1 MDLPLFRPLSLCLEH
16 EAVNNDFDLPLIK
29 GESLVPARR
38 RHCRERSGIKHRVAG
53 VCVSMSVAGESCA
66 LQNTNA
72 RNSSLSFCVIK
83 DAPLSSLVC
92 NAQSQT
98 RRTRL

>member
-29 GESLVPARR
+29 GESLVPTRR

-53 VCVSMSVAGESCA
+53 V
-66 LQNTNA
+66 
-72 RNSSLSFCVIK
+72 R
-83 DAPLSSLVC
+83 
-92 NAQSQT
+92 
-98 RRTRL
+98 